1 MYSQQ
6 DLKAIEANINDEKV
20 GGNVTYNHLQ
30 GIGSR
35 SMTTSTISVTEKR
48 TLGTQ
53 SHVSKGD
60 WHFLAAFGCLSLIN
74 LMCAIDA
81 TILSVALPV
90 CYTPRS
96 AMMNSLLSL
105 NNPDN
110 GCEAQRISHRS
121 VLVRLLSMGFNSY

>member
-6 DLKAIEANINDEKV
+6 DFKVIEANLNDEKV
-20 GGNVTYNHLQ
+20 VGNVLQNQLQ
-30 GIGSR
+30 GIESR
-35 SMTTSTISVTEKR
+35 SPTTSTTSVLGKS
-48 TLGTQ
+48 TLDTQ

-90 CYTPRS
+90 CHTPGI
-96 AMMNSLLSL
+96 ALLNYLLS
-105 NNPDN
+105 
-110 GCEAQRISHRS
+110 
-121 VLVRLLSMGFNSY
+121 

>member
-6 DLKAIEANINDEKV
+6 GLKAIEANFNDEKV
-20 GGNVTYNHLQ
+20 GSNVLQ
-30 GIGSR
+30 GIESR
-35 SMTTSTISVTEKR
+35 SITTSTTSVLEKS
-48 TLGTQ
+48 TLDTQ

-90 CYTPRS
+90 CHTLGT
-96 AMMNSLLSL
+96 AMLNYPLS
-105 NNPDN
+105 
-110 GCEAQRISHRS
+110 
-121 VLVRLLSMGFNSY
+121 

>member
-6 DLKAIEANINDEKV
+6 DLKAIEAHLDDEKA
-20 GGNVTYNHLQ
+20 GGNVIQNQLQ
-30 GIGSR
+30 GIESR
-35 SMTTSTISVTEKR
+35 SMTTSTTSVTEKSTR
-48 TLGTQ
+48 DTQ

-90 CYTPRS
+90 CHTPGS
-96 AMMNSLLSL
+96 ALLNYLLS
-105 NNPDN
+105 
-110 GCEAQRISHRS
+110 
-121 VLVRLLSMGFNSY
+121 